1 MLARPASPDASH
13 HANDEGNRVPSE
25 PEPGTAPRL
34 SRRQR
39 REERTVAVMVGLY
52 CTHHHADSTERAT
65 GRPDFPALCPDC
77 AELLDYAVVRV
88 ERCLFGAAKPVCNRC
103 TVHCFRPERR
113 EQIRTVMRYSG
124 PRMTFRH
131 PYLAI
136 RHLLDRQ
143 APASPSSR

>member
-1 MLARPASPDASH
+1 MLARPAAPNTLPQATDGES
-13 HANDEGNRVPSE
+13 RVLSQPQRGVKQR
-25 PEPGTAPRL
+25 P

-39 REERTVAVMVGLY
+39 REARTVAVMIGLY
-52 CTHHHADSTERAT
+52 CTHHHACNAERAT
-65 GRPDFPALCPDC
+65 GRPGLPALCPDC
-77 AELLDYAVVRV
+77 AELLEYAAVRV
-88 ERCLFGAAKPVCNRC
+88 ERCHFGAAKPVCNRC

-136 RHLLDRQ
+136 RHLLDRH
-143 APASPSSR
+143 APAVEE